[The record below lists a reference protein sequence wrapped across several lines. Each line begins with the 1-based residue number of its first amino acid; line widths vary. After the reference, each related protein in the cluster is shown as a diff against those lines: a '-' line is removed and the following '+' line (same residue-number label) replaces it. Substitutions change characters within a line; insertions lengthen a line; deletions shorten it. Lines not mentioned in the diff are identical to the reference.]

1 MTFDRQ
7 IHTADQLQTT
17 LTVLT
22 TDTDQ
27 VPKVFK
33 MEGKFR
39 FKLCRTI
46 QFDMYL
52 LCPRMN
58 CTKKKKRYASCSAGS
73 RHKGVI
79 TLCWIYL

>member
-27 VPKVFK
+27 VPKVSK

-58 CTKKKKRYASCSAGS
+58 CTKKKKDM
-73 RHKGVI
+73 RHALQAVVRKE
-79 TLCWIYL
+79 